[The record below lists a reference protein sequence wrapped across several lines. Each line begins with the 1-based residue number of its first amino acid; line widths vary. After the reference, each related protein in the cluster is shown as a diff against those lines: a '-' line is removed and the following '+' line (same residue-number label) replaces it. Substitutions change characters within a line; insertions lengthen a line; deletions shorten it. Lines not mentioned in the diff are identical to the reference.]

1 MNVCVI
7 GAGYVG
13 LTTAAFLS
21 DIGHHVTCIDQD
33 NEKIESLQKGFIPIF
48 EPDLE
53 DCIHKNKSRLR
64 FNNDLSSGLDTA
76 EIIILAVGTPSLPDG
91 SSNLSYLHKAIAD
104 VMEKLT
110 SYKIIVIK
118 STVPPGTNGAI
129 LASLKERGY
138 ESALFDLVSNP
149 EFLREGSALYDMK
162 HPDRIVY
169 GLEHENKE
177 LLLKMNDLYRGI
189 KAPVIVTNY
198 AGAELIKYASNA
210 FLAAKISF
218 INEMARIC
226 EFYDADITHVA
237 KGIGADSRIGHA
249 FLQAG
254 IGYGGSCFPKDLKS
268 LSFSAKEKGLNSLI
282 LDAVQSINATQ
293 TVIYFEK
300 IKSLFPNLSSMK
312 IAVLGI
318 AFKPNTDDIRESPAV
333 ALIKKLYDF
342 GCTVTAFDP
351 KASLPVELEMIEQTD
366 SPYHAL
372 AEADITIVA
381 TDWKDIIELDWS
393 RVHQLMNGRTVI
405 DARNCL
411 DQIKIR
417 TAGLDYIG
425 VGRL

>member
-21 DIGHHVTCIDQD
+21 EIGHHVTCIDQD
-33 NEKIESLQKGFIPIF
+33 TKKIESLQNGFIPIF

-53 DCIHKNKSRLR
+53 DCITKNKSRLR
-64 FNNDLSSGLDTA
+64 FTNDLSSGLNTA

-91 SSNLSYLHKAIAD
+91 SSNLSYLNKAVSD
-104 VMEKLT
+104 VMDLLT
-110 SYKIIVIK
+110 SYKIIVVK

-129 LASLKERGY
+129 LASLREKGY
-138 ESALFDLVSNP
+138 PPALFDLVSNP

-169 GLEHENKE
+169 GLENENKA
-177 LLLKMNDLYRGI
+177 LLIKLNELYRGI
-189 KAPVIVTNY
+189 EAPVIVTNY

-226 EFYDADITHVA
+226 EFFDADITHVA
-237 KGIGADSRIGHA
+237 KGIGTDSRIGKA

-254 IGYGGSCFPKDLKS
+254 LGYGGSCFPKDLKS
-268 LSFSAKEKGLNSLI
+268 LSFSAKEKGLKPHL
-282 LDAVQSINATQ
+282 LDAVQSVNTSQID
-293 TVIYFEK
+293 IYFEK
-300 IKSLFPNLSSMK
+300 IKTLFPNLSSMK

-333 ALIKKLYDF
+333 ALIKKLNDF
-342 GCTVTAFDP
+342 GCSLRAFDP
-351 KASLPVELEMIEQTD
+351 KASLPDELEMIEQAEN
-366 SPYHAL
+366 PYVAL
-372 AEADITIVA
+372 TEADITIVT
-381 TDWKDIIELDWS
+381 TDWKEMIDLDWS
-393 RVHQLMNGRTVI
+393 QVHRLMRGRTVI

-411 DQIKIR
+411 DQNKIR

-425 VGRL
+425 VGRI

>member
-21 DIGHHVTCIDQD
+21 EVGHHVTCIDQD
-33 NEKIESLQKGFIPIF
+33 TKKIDSLQNGDIPIF
-48 EPDLE
+48 EPGLE
-53 DCIHKNKSRLR
+53 DCITKNKSRLR
-64 FNNDLSSGLDTA
+64 FTNDLHTGLTTA
-76 EIIILAVGTPSLPDG
+76 EVIILAVGTPSLPDG
-91 SSNLSYLHKAIAD
+91 SSNLSYLNKAISD
-104 VMEKLT
+104 VMEQLT

-118 STVPPGTNGAI
+118 STVPPGTNSAI
-129 LASLKERGY
+129 LTSLKKQGY
-138 ESALFDLVSNP
+138 SPALFDLVSNP

-169 GLEHENKE
+169 GLENEDKS
-177 LLLKMNDLYRGI
+177 LLLKLNELYRGLE
-189 KAPVIVTNY
+189 APVIVTNY

-226 EFYDADITHVA
+226 EFFDADITHVA
-237 KGIGADSRIGHA
+237 KGIGADSRIGNA

-268 LSFSAKEKGLNSLI
+268 LRFSAKEKGVEPHL
-282 LDAVQSINATQ
+282 LDAVQSVNASQ
-293 TVIYFEK
+293 IGIYFEK
-300 IKSLFPNLSSMK
+300 IKALFPNLSSLNV
-312 IAVLGI
+312 AVLGI

-333 ALIKKLYDF
+333 AFIKKLHDF
-342 GCTVTAFDP
+342 GCTIRAFDP
-351 KASLPVELEMIEQTD
+351 KASLPIEMEMIEQPEN
-366 SPYHAL
+366 PYDAL
-372 AEADITIVA
+372 NEADLTIVT
-381 TDWKDIIELDWS
+381 TDWKEIIDLDWS
-393 RVHQLMNGRTVI
+393 QVHRLMRGRTVI

-411 DQIKIR
+411 HQNKIR
-417 TAGLDYIG
+417 SAGLEYIG